1 MYESENAA
9 CSQCIVYDRTLK
21 DDDAVSPDWTA
32 DQREND
38 RRERE
43 ASRIGML
50 PDDEQQAAIDAEVI
64 KQEAYDSQLR
74 PRQTTLDEALASR
87 VLPPPHNSGLQSTPN
102 ITGMFKCD
110 YPGCTAT
117 PFQTQYLLKYISSS
131 KSLILTN
138 ERSAHTNV
146 HSSNRPHYCP
156 VADCPRGEGG
166 KGFKRKNEMIRHG
179 LVHQSPGYICPF
191 CPDREHKYPR
201 PDNLERYVKIKP
213 TLSLQKPLTDFLL
226 LVMYV
231 CIIQTK
237 TKTTLNFE
245 TYWHNILR
253 LEAVDAEG

>member
-87 VLPPPHNSGLQSTPN
+87 VLPPS
-102 ITGMFKCD
+102 
-110 YPGCTAT
+110 
-117 PFQTQYLLKYISSS
+117 
-131 KSLILTN
+131 
-138 ERSAHTNV
+138 
-146 HSSNRPHYCP
+146 
-156 VADCPRGEGG
+156 
-166 KGFKRKNEMIRHG
+166 
-179 LVHQSPGYICPF
+179 
-191 CPDREHKYPR
+191 
-201 PDNLERYVKIKP
+201 
-213 TLSLQKPLTDFLL
+213 
-226 LVMYV
+226 
-231 CIIQTK
+231 
-237 TKTTLNFE
+237 TTLAAAPA
-245 TYWHNILR
+245 WVAPQAGCHQLR
-253 LEAVDAEG
+253 TGSPARGGF

>member
-1 MYESENAA
+1 MGTSFD
-9 CSQCIVYDRTLK
+9 SQV
-21 DDDAVSPDWTA
+21 V

-43 ASRIGML
+43 AARIAIL
-50 PDDEQQAAIDAEVI
+50 PNDEQQAAIEAEVI
-64 KQEAYDSQLR
+64 RQGAYKSRLR
-74 PRQTTLDEALASR
+74 HANIPLDWAIDPGTP
-87 VLPPPHNSGLQSTPN
+87 LPPLNSSLQHTPN
-102 ITGMFKCD
+102 ITGMFRCHH
-110 YPGCTAT
+110 PGCTAA
-117 PFQTQYLLKYISSS
+117 PFQTQYLLKYIRSS
-131 KSLILTN
+131 KSMILTN
-138 ERSAHTNV
+138 EHSSHTNV
-146 HSSNRPHYCP
+146 HGSNRPHYCP